1 MSVDKRGYLSRLQ
14 TLLGLFNFAWHS
26 QNEVDN
32 VGILW
37 RDHEKLYYG
46 IFNYESYFNYVMYP
60 LPRFYST
67 STKNKK
73 IFRKSGNTRLFSI
86 AA

>member
-1 MSVDKRGYLSRLQ
+1 MSVDKRGYPSRLQ
-14 TLLGLFNFAWHS
+14 TLLGLFAWHS

-37 RDHEKLYYG
+37 RDHEKLYCG

-60 LPRFYST
+60 SRDFIVRVQRIKRFSE
-67 STKNKK
+67 KV
-73 IFRKSGNTRLFSI
+73 GTRDCFP
-86 AA
+86 